1 MAYTPDFELVH
12 IGVNCADEAQ
22 AAECAHKFEL
32 LFQLAVNPAKESA
45 DARFTGTQIEW
56 MKKPGRGEHGHLAL
70 ATADLPAARR
80 YLEEKGFSFDEES
93 IKHFSEGRY
102 R

>member
-56 MKKPGRGEHGHLAL
+56 MKKPGHGGPARGPP
-70 ATADLPAARR
+70 LPGR
-80 YLEEKGFSFDEES
+80 KGLFL
-93 IKHFSEGRY
+93 
-102 R
+102 